1 VNSRFSKK
9 IGQQPETHTKTPLN
23 LGDLYERVARKRDEE
38 FWHLKPLAGGGMADS
53 AVSALEHLAKT
64 VLYRTDVQLSNT
76 GWTPAPHFRALKA
89 SRFRY

>member
-38 FWHLKPLAGGGMADS
+38 FWHSKPLAGGGMADS
-53 AVSALEHLAKT
+53 AVSAL
-64 VLYRTDVQLSNT
+64 
-76 GWTPAPHFRALKA
+76 
-89 SRFRY
+89 